1 MTLAAR
7 PLDLAEKLATFSEY
21 WTPHVLAE
29 LNDYQVKLAKLE
41 GEFVWH
47 SHEDTDELFLVVE
60 GALSIDL
67 PDDVT
72 VELGEGQLYVVPR
85 GVSHRP
91 RAATECHVL
100 IVEPRGVVNT
110 GQAGGDLTA
119 EPDRWVEGEGPR
131 EA

>member
-1 MTLAAR
+1 
-7 PLDLAEKLATFSEY
+7 
-21 WTPHVLAE
+21 
-29 LNDYQVKLAKLE
+29 
-41 GEFVWH
+41 
-47 SHEDTDELFLVVE
+47 VVE